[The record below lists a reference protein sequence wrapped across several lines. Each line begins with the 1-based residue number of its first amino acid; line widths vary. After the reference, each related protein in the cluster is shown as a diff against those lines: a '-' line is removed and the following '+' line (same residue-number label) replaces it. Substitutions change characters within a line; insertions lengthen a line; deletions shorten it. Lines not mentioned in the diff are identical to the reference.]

1 MSPEVE
7 SLLVTQVEL
16 DCDKFCKYLQSQ
28 LPLHGIQILYGFGWV
43 KRAMQNFEDRHG
55 KNKSLAFLMDFDPTR
70 EYTLP
75 RLIDLV

>member
-1 MSPEVE
+1 
-7 SLLVTQVEL
+7 
-16 DCDKFCKYLQSQ
+16 
-28 LPLHGIQILYGFGWV
+28 LYGFGWV